1 MEVRNFINGRFINSL
16 SKKTIPV
23 LNPANQKIVG
33 SIEEALDDE
42 INLAFDA
49 ARQAFDQRILL
60 DMNAQEKSRMMRA
73 IAAKLREKKDEG
85 GKILSQENGKTVA
98 QCIGEFEGAAN
109 TFDFYAGLTDKIE
122 HKLIPSSNDTQNS
135 VVLEPFGVS
144 LQIVPWNYPVSIFS
158 GMVAQNL
165 IVGNTIV
172 IKPPELCPISSN
184 FYGKIFEEV
193 GVPEGL
199 INIVHGYGEVT
210 GRKLVQHPEVDYIV
224 FTGSPEVASEILK
237 LTADRII
244 PTHFELGGKSAAII
258 YPDANID
265 NAVDS
270 TLKGIFRP
278 NAGQICV
285 AMSRVIV
292 HPKIKDEYMT
302 KLIAKTKELKIGPGE
317 NEDSEVTPLISPQQ
331 LKRVS
336 NYVKSGIQ
344 SGASVAIGGE
354 EVEIGE
360 GNFYQ
365 PTIFDNVK
373 TDATIAQEEIFGPVT
388 TVFDFNDEEEAI
400 QIANSTKYGLA
411 SGVFTADD
419 QKAKWTA
426 DRIQAG
432 IIWQNDWFVD
442 GVNLPWQIHSIY
454 KPIILPDNSSLYTI
468 SCPFCFLI
476 ISGKNTRCQTILC

>member
-49 ARQAFDQRILL
+49 ARQAFDKRILL

-122 HKLIPSSNDTQNS
+122 HKLIPSGNDTQNS
-135 VVLEPFGVS
+135 IVLEPFGVS

-317 NEDSEVTPLISPQQ
+317 YEDSDVTPLISPQQ

-442 GVNLPWQIHSIY
+442 GVNLPGGGYKRSGYGRDGGVDGIY
-454 KPIILPDNSSLYTI
+454 SHGQTKRISKRLY
-468 SCPFCFLI
+468 
-476 ISGKNTRCQTILC
+476 

>member
-49 ARQAFDQRILL
+49 ARQAFDKRILL

-122 HKLIPSSNDTQNS
+122 HKLIPSGNDTQNS

-244 PTHFELGGKSAAII
+244 PTQFEFGGKSAAII

-317 NEDSEVTPLISPQQ
+317 DEDSDVTPLISPQQ

-442 GVNLPWQIHSIY
+442 GVNLPGGGYKRSGYGRDGGVDGIY
-454 KPIILPDNSSLYTI
+454 SHGQTKRISKRLY
-468 SCPFCFLI
+468 
-476 ISGKNTRCQTILC
+476 

>member
-1 MEVRNFINGRFINSL
+1 
-16 SKKTIPV
+16 
-23 LNPANQKIVG
+23 
-33 SIEEALDDE
+33 
-42 INLAFDA
+42 
-49 ARQAFDQRILL
+49 
-60 DMNAQEKSRMMRA
+60 MNAQEKSRMMRA

-122 HKLIPSSNDTQNS
+122 HKLIPSGNDTQNS

-442 GVNLPWQIHSIY
+442 GVNLPGGGYKRSGYGRDGGVDGIY
-454 KPIILPDNSSLYTI
+454 SHGQTKRISKRLY
-468 SCPFCFLI
+468 
-476 ISGKNTRCQTILC
+476 

>member
-1 MEVRNFINGRFINSL
+1 MELRNFINGRFINSI

-23 LNPANQKIVG
+23 LNPANQKLVG
-33 SIEEALDDE
+33 NIEEALDDE

-49 ARQAFDQRILL
+49 ARQAFDKRILL
-60 DMNAQEKSRMMRA
+60 DMNAQEKSSMMRA

-122 HKLIPSSNDTQNS
+122 HKLIPSGNDTQNS
-135 VVLEPFGVS
+135 VVLEPFGIS

-158 GMVAQNL
+158 GMVAQNW

-442 GVNLPWQIHSIY
+442 GVNLPGGGYKRSGYGRDGGVDGIY
-454 KPIILPDNSSLYTI
+454 SHGQTKRISKRLY
-468 SCPFCFLI
+468 
-476 ISGKNTRCQTILC
+476 

>member
-1 MEVRNFINGRFINSL
+1 MEVRNFINGRFFNSI

-33 SIEEALDDE
+33 SIDEALDDE

-49 ARQAFDQRILL
+49 ARQAFDKRILL

-73 IAAKLREKKDEG
+73 IAAKLRERKDEG
-85 GKILSQENGKTVA
+85 GIILSQENGKTVA

-122 HKLIPSSNDTQNS
+122 HKLIPSGNDTQNS

-193 GVPEGL
+193 GVPKGL

-210 GRKLVQHPEVDYIV
+210 GRKLVQHSEEDYIV

-302 KLIAKTKELKIGPGE
+302 KLIAKTKELKIGPGK

-344 SGASVAIGGE
+344 SGANVAVGGE
-354 EVEIGE
+354 EIEIGE

-442 GVNLPWQIHSIY
+442 GVNLPGGGYKRSGYGRDGGMDGIY
-454 KPIILPDNSSLYTI
+454 SHGQTKRISKRLY
-468 SCPFCFLI
+468 
-476 ISGKNTRCQTILC
+476 

>member
-23 LNPANQKIVG
+23 LNPANQKLVG

-49 ARQAFDQRILL
+49 ARQAFDKRILL

-122 HKLIPSSNDTQNS
+122 HKLIPSGNDTQNS

-302 KLIAKTKELKIGPGE
+302 KLIAKTKKLKIGPGE

-442 GVNLPWQIHSIY
+442 GVNLPGGGYKRSGYGRDGGVDGIY
-454 KPIILPDNSSLYTI
+454 SHGQTKRISKRLY
-468 SCPFCFLI
+468 
-476 ISGKNTRCQTILC
+476 

>member
-1 MEVRNFINGRFINSL
+1 MEVRNFINGKFINSL

-23 LNPANQKIVG
+23 LNPANQKLVG

-42 INLAFDA
+42 INFAFDA
-49 ARQAFDQRILL
+49 ARQAFDKRILL

-122 HKLIPSSNDTQNS
+122 HKLIPSGNDTQNS

-302 KLIAKTKELKIGPGE
+302 KLIAKTKKLKIGPGE
-317 NEDSEVTPLISPQQ
+317 DEDSDVTPLISPQQ

-442 GVNLPWQIHSIY
+442 GVNLPGGGYKRSGYGRDGGVDGIY
-454 KPIILPDNSSLYTI
+454 SHGQTKRISKRLY
-468 SCPFCFLI
+468 
-476 ISGKNTRCQTILC
+476 

>member
-1 MEVRNFINGRFINSL
+1 MEVRNFINGSFINSL

-23 LNPANQKIVG
+23 LNPANQKLVG

-49 ARQAFDQRILL
+49 ARQAFDKRILL

-122 HKLIPSSNDTQNS
+122 HKLIPSGNDTQNS

-317 NEDSEVTPLISPQQ
+317 DEDSEVTPLISPQQ

-442 GVNLPWQIHSIY
+442 GVNLPGGGYKRSGYGRDGGVDGIY
-454 KPIILPDNSSLYTI
+454 SHGQTKRISKRLY
-468 SCPFCFLI
+468 
-476 ISGKNTRCQTILC
+476 